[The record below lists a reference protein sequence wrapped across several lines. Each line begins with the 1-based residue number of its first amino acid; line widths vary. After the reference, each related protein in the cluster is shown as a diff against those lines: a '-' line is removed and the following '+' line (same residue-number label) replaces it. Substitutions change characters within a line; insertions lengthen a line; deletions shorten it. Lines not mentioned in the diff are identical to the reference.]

1 MFKMCFCP
9 FLNSFLIFHFSNLC
23 AFGILP
29 LFVIIFILGL
39 IWVTLVLTY
48 TLFQLFP
55 KFLYYDEKKL
65 SLMLQ
70 QINSLF

>member
-1 MFKMCFCP
+1 MC
-9 FLNSFLIFHFSNLC
+9 IWH
-23 AFGILP
+23 LP

-55 KFLYYDEKKL
+55 KFIYYDEKKL